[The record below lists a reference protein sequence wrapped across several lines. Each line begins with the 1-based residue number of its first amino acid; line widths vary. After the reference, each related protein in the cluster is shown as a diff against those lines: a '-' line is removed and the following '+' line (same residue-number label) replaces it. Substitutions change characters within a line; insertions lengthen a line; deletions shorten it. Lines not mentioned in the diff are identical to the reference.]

1 METFLEYLNSFKI
14 YPVSYGRTKSR
25 RSFDGRNSKLQ
36 FEWMAKP
43 TLRFVYFLSQTY
55 LPANEASTITKIVDV
70 SLADKNTKRTFDYRC
85 TYIDCVVTAFKARL
99 HDATKTCDVR
109 QNRTM

>member
-1 METFLEYLNSFKI
+1 MNGETHFTFRI
-14 YPVSYGRTKSR
+14 
-25 RSFDGRNSKLQ
+25 F
-36 FEWMAKP
+36 
-43 TLRFVYFLSQTY
+43 SQTY
-55 LPANEASTITKIVDV
+55 LPANEASRYITCTKIVDV